1 MRRLLSS
8 PFAQMVMA
16 TVLFAAMGACVKLAS
31 AHAGTAWVVGMRG
44 GVGAVIMAVIAWVSA
59 TRLATAV
66 PLLHLQR
73 GVAGVLAL
81 SMWFYCMGQL
91 PLATAVT
98 LNYMSSVWMAVIL
111 VLRALM
117 GRQPMVDRRMLWAIA
132 MGFVGVVLVLHP
144 TIDRDQWLAGLIGVA
159 SGILAAIAY
168 IQVTALGK
176 AGEPEV
182 RVVFYFSLT
191 GTAMGLG
198 MGLGTQLL
206 PELVPNPTPG
216 MAWPAMTWVWLVG
229 VGLFATLAQLLMT
242 RAYARGPMLVM
253 ANLQYLGIVHASL
266 IGVLLFDEH
275 LGWDALLGM
284 ALITASGVW
293 STRLRQR

>member
-1 MRRLLSS
+1 
-8 PFAQMVMA
+8 MVAA

-44 GVGAVIMAVIAWVSA
+44 GVGALIMGVLAWASA
-59 TRLATAV
+59 TRLATGV
-66 PLLHLQR
+66 PLLHVRR

-81 SMWFYCMGQL
+81 SMWFYCMGRL

-98 LNYMSSVWMAVIL
+98 LNYMSSVWMAVMM
-111 VLRALM
+111 VAQAAWR
-117 GRQPMVDRRMLWAIA
+117 GERMVDRRVLGAIA
-132 MGFVGVVLVLHP
+132 MGFVGVVMVLHP
-144 TIDRDQWLAGLIGVA
+144 TIRREQWLAGLTGIA
-159 SGILAAIAY
+159 SGILAALAY
-168 IQVTALGK
+168 IQVTELGK

-191 GTAMGLG
+191 GTAMGAL
-198 MGLGTQLL
+198 MGLWPDTDAPTQAAQA
-206 PELVPNPTPG
+206 G
-216 MAWPAMTWVWLVG
+216 AWPAATWLYLVG
-229 VGLFATLAQLLMT
+229 VGVFATLAQLLMT

-266 IGVLLFDEH
+266 IGMWLFNEH
-275 LGWDALLGM
+275 LRWDGVLGM
-284 ALITASGVW
+284 ALITGSGIW